1 LEVVHK
7 TFGELG
13 GQFHNGVMTEA
24 VERSRLVTW
33 EDPLIGA
40 ELAKTMSGLE
50 YMRALIAG
58 SIPPPPI
65 VNLMNMTA
73 VSAEPGT
80 VVFTCE
86 PNESHYNP
94 IGTVHGGLVCTL
106 LDSVAGCA
114 VQTTLPAGQGYTSL
128 EIKVNYLRPVTAA
141 TGILTAVGVVTKPGR
156 RAAFADCTVTDPE
169 GRLVATASSTLLV
182 FPLP

>member
-1 LEVVHK
+1 
-7 TFGELG
+7 
-13 GQFHNGVMTEA
+13 MTDSA
-24 VERSRLVTW
+24 ERSRVVTW

-40 ELAKTMSGLE
+40 EKAKTMSGLE
-50 YMRALIAG
+50 YIQALIDG

-65 VNLMNMTA
+65 VNLMNMKA
-73 VSAEPGT
+73 VSAEVGK

-114 VQTTLPAGQGYTSL
+114 AQTTLPKGQAYTSL
-128 EIKVNYLRPVTAA
+128 EIKISYLRPVTAE
-141 TGILTAVGVVTKPGR
+141 TGTLTAVGIVTKPGR
-156 RAAFADCTVTDPE
+156 RAAFVDATVTDAQ
-169 GRLVATASSTLLV
+169 GRLVATASSTLLI
-182 FPLP
+182 FPIE